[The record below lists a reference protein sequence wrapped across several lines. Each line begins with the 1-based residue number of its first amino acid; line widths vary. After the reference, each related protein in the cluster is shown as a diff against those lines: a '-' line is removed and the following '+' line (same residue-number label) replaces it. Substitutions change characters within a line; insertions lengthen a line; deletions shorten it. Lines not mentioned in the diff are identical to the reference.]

1 MRSSGDIQ
9 SCIIPSNISIF
20 WGNNINKDY
29 SSLIQVSF
37 NEHKNL
43 SMEERYNDDLELIKL
58 FSGKFIKTITLKDFL
73 ELNKIYFL
81 TINVI
86 QLKLELNN

>member
-1 MRSSGDIQ
+1 MQ
-9 SCIIPSNISIF
+9 
-20 WGNNINKDY
+20 
-29 SSLIQVSF
+29 
-37 NEHKNL
+37 
-43 SMEERYNDDLELIKL
+43 ERYNYDLELIKL